1 MIFEVDLGS
10 TDYIEEH
17 DAVIVGGG
25 AAGLRSAISLAE
37 RGISPIILTKTTVDE
52 CATAWAQGGLAAVE
66 PPDSF
71 ESHAQDTLKAGH
83 YCDPLMVRE
92 MVQQAPAVIDELRSW
107 GMPFSPVLHHEGGH
121 AVARVYNTG
130 DGATGAAMHAVLL
143 TRAKKMGIKITEH
156 FRAVDIL
163 TNGTAACGIR
173 VQDEN
178 GRIGE
183 LLTNIVV
190 LATGGI
196 GRIFGRTTNPVTA
209 TGDGLAMAIRAGART
224 KNMRYVQFHP
234 TVLDSPSGV
243 LISEAVRGAGAVIEL
258 FDGTTIPLAPRD
270 IVSAAIWKAGG
281 HAILNCEKVDWT
293 QFPAIARQLE
303 GYDLDRIPIA
313 PGAHYH
319 CGGVVANI
327 DGSTSIDG
335 LYAVGE
341 VACTGLHGSNRLA
354 SNSLTEAVTMGRL
367 VATGLNKN
375 HEYTKPTPRARV
387 MENLD
392 ACNLRLAKEAVGQ
405 QPWML

>member
-143 TRAKKMGIKITEH
+143 TRAKMGIKITEH

-392 ACNLRLAKEAVGQ
+392 ACNLRLVKEAVGQ